1 MIRVKTDNYL
11 WIFCCCGGLPII
23 GFIKG
28 LIIVIP
34 VTILSIFGFT
44 GIALILLPHDIFLT
58 YRALIR
64 TSIIGKNLKVLCV
77 LLLPF
82 ALAGWP
88 ILVLFSSCCF
98 GFLYS
103 FIGATFKTFDS
114 NYNLFFGGIIE
125 TFKDVLEIIKEFW
138 HFNYHSYFCYLIEIE
153 EKEVE
158 EPFDIHIIKIIIG
171 LLLACYGSIV
181 GIIVFTPMWLI
192 KLIPS
197 ITKIYYYYIKFI
209 KNLSLF
215 NLIMYSIYLI
225 LGFCLIPALGVLTIL
240 LYIGYAL
247 FGGIECA
254 IEGYKY
260 NYIRGLFTIWEYIYI
275 IDKETNSFIFNKE
288 FTCFPDCSE
297 IYKIKK
303 TKKSTKNK
311 EEVSKKEENSEIL
324 EENNLNNSIEAENKQ
339 DNSIKNEDEPDV
351 PQELLV

>member
-153 EKEVE
+153 EKEVD
-158 EPFDIHIIKIIIG
+158 EPFDIHVIKIIIG

-181 GIIVFTPMWLI
+181 GTIVLTLMYI
-192 KLIPS
+192 VKLIPLIIKMYS
-197 ITKIYYYYIKFI
+197 YYIDMI
-209 KNLSLF
+209 KEISLF
-215 NLIMYSIYLI
+215 NLILYSIYFI
-225 LGFCLIPALGVLTIL
+225 LGFCLIPVLGVSSIL
-240 LYIGYAL
+240 LCIGYAL
-247 FGGIECA
+247 FGGIYCA
-254 IEGYKY
+254 IEGYQY
-260 NYIRGLFTIWEYIYI
+260 NIPCGLICIW
-275 IDKETNSFIFNKE
+275 D
-288 FTCFPDCSE
+288 
-297 IYKIKK
+297 
-303 TKKSTKNK
+303 
-311 EEVSKKEENSEIL
+311 
-324 EENNLNNSIEAENKQ
+324 
-339 DNSIKNEDEPDV
+339 
-351 PQELLV
+351 

>member
-153 EKEVE
+153 EKEVD
-158 EPFDIHIIKIIIG
+158 EPFDIHVIKIIIG

-181 GIIVFTPMWLI
+181 GTIVLTLMYI
-192 KLIPS
+192 VKLIPLIIKMYS
-197 ITKIYYYYIKFI
+197 YYIDMI
-209 KNLSLF
+209 KEISLF
-215 NLIMYSIYLI
+215 NLILYSIYFI
-225 LGFCLIPALGVLTIL
+225 LGFCLIPVLGVSSIL
-240 LYIGYAL
+240 LCIGYAL
-247 FGGIECA
+247 FGGIYCA
-254 IEGYKY
+254 IEGYQY
-260 NYIRGLFTIWEYIYI
+260 NIPCGLICIWDYIYMF
-275 IDKETNSFIFNKE
+275 DKVTNMFIFEKE
-288 FTCFPDCSE
+288 YSCLPDCSE
-297 IYKIKK
+297 THEMLKYNKK
-303 TKKSTKNK
+303 D
-311 EEVSKKEENSEIL
+311 EYQEIM
-324 EENNLNNSIEAENKQ
+324 A
-339 DNSIKNEDEPDV
+339 
-351 PQELLV
+351 